1 MNGGALHHALEA
13 GGGLGIT
20 TAFRHQA
27 GQILVQK
34 FCQVALELFNIHP
47 AGAEHTRCISVIT
60 QREQQMFQR
69 CVFMSA
75 LTSQGQGAMQRL
87 F

>member
-1 MNGGALHHALEA
+1 MNGRALHHALEA
-13 GGGLGIT
+13 GGGLGIA
-20 TAFRHQA
+20 TAFRHQP

-34 FCQVALELFNIHP
+34 FGQVAFQFININT
-47 AGAEHTRCISVIT
+47 AGAQHTRCIGIIT
-60 QREQQMFQR
+60 KRQQQMFQR

>member
-1 MNGGALHHALEA
+1 MNGGTLHHALEA
-13 GGGLGIT
+13 GGGLRIAA
-20 TAFRHQA
+20 AFRHQP

-34 FCQVALELFNIHP
+34 FGQVAFQFININT
-47 AGAEHTRCISVIT
+47 AGAQHTRCIGIIT
-60 QREQQMFQR
+60 KRQQQMFQR
-69 CVFMSA
+69 CVLMSA